1 MKRLFFLCLVV
12 AVASVSADSVETT
25 AEFALD
31 NAFGG
36 KEGGKVLRVIFQL
49 TGKRLLTIAERGQ
62 EEGITVGSEHH
73 LTAGAD

>member
-1 MKRLFFLCLVV
+1 MGQSGNSDVESDVCSVV
-12 AVASVSADSVETT
+12 K
-25 AEFALD
+25 AEIALD

-36 KEGGKVLRVIFQL
+36 KEGGKVLRIVFQL

>member
-1 MKRLFFLCLVV
+1 MGQDGSSDVESDVCSVV
-12 AVASVSADSVETT
+12 KTEI
-25 AEFALD
+25 ALD

-36 KEGGKVLRVIFQL
+36 KEGGKVLRVVFQL

-73 LTAGAD
+73 LTAGTD